1 MVAGATF
8 VILIDNNV
16 LVQLLTDRVA
26 SDKLSAYLQ
35 QENTLLLIPTP
46 VLAEFLAYDYSQR
59 YIKFFSTMQNSRSQ
73 IVPFD
78 QKTAIICGQLAC
90 ELRKTKESATSKQK
104 VKVDLQIVAI
114 ALAMKVKKILTED
127 TDIADI
133 ISSLD
138 LKQLDVIT
146 IADLPKGLPLF
157 DS

>member
-35 QENTLLLIPTP
+35 KENTYLLIPTP

-59 YIKFFSTMQNSRSQ
+59 HIKFFSTMQNSRSQ

-78 QKTAIICGQLAC
+78 QKSAIICGQLAC
-90 ELRKTKESATSKQK
+90 ELRKAKESATSKQK

-114 ALAMKVKKILTED
+114 ALANKVKKILTED

-146 IADLPKGLPLF
+146 IADLPKDLPLF
-157 DS
+157 DA